1 MGDTKVARITSNFD
15 NNKLIISFEKTR
27 GYQTMSDR
35 VIDTSR
41 PYTNLKETLLWIMDN
56 QLDHFLQGAS
66 YLDSRLLQDLLARD
80 HEYLH
85 FNFHHRMC
93 PCGYAKTQKMPE
105 SNACKYCATN
115 IPKDALART
124 CSGSVR
130 CRKCG
135 GKGSLPCSDHCTTD
149 QMDEKNT
156 DCNKCDGQGVVQ
168 CRHWACCIE
177 CTRMTRKTYIF
188 NRGRSC
194 HPIGLAWEDGV
205 SNMRGK
211 VILTKVENQ
220 GCLRQGIVPGSQ
232 ILSVNDLHMG
242 GKKALTQASVHQ
254 EIRESLTVYIQPIT
268 ITFGVRQEVASGL
281 GN

>member
-15 NNKLIISFEKTR
+15 NNKLIICFEKTR

-56 QLDHFLQGAS
+56 QLDRHE

-80 HEYLH
+80 HEHLH
-85 FNFHHRMC
+85 LNFHHRMC

-105 SNACKYCATN
+105 SNTCKYCAAY

-135 GKGSLPCSDHCTTD
+135 GKGSLPTSEHCAPD
-149 QMDEKNT
+149 QREEK
-156 DCNKCDGQGVVQ
+156 
-168 CRHWACCIE
+168 
-177 CTRMTRKTYIF
+177 
-188 NRGRSC
+188 
-194 HPIGLAWEDGV
+194 
-205 SNMRGK
+205 
-211 VILTKVENQ
+211 
-220 GCLRQGIVPGSQ
+220 
-232 ILSVNDLHMG
+232 
-242 GKKALTQASVHQ
+242 
-254 EIRESLTVYIQPIT
+254 
-268 ITFGVRQEVASGL
+268 
-281 GN
+281 